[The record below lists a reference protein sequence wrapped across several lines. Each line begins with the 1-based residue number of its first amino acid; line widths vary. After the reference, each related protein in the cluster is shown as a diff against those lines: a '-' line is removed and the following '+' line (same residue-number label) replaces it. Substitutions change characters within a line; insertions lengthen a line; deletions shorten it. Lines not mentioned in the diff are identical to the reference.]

1 MNQPLYGIWLGDV
14 FFCFSGETSEPK
26 VDAWTR
32 QARKLDI
39 GGDKPLRQAALR
51 LAELRWPG
59 ASSRRG
65 RGRGFGGRT
74 LEGLALPAAA
84 AFTLLSDF
92 DEKKFAAQGFAP
104 GAEMR
109 YWSAAV
115 GFARDLMAAGCF
127 APGADPAARVSARRA
142 SELTFTGTWK
152 PLLERPEDL
161 ERFAALAAAM
171 PPVGLTAPGAAG
183 TEEESPP
190 LGRAKELVLHS
201 FLSAL
206 IDGQMRV
213 LLGGMRSALPQ
224 MKLPYRRGYSPLAS
238 LWWNSL
244 LDPQRETKVQG
255 GSEDVEELER
265 QIAALGGS
273 VPESPDEGEASS
285 AKLRL
290 GLRLE
295 PRVSDL
301 DGGGE
306 DRWRLA
312 FRAED
317 ELEAGSSLPASDIWR
332 LTDEELVL
340 RGRSYAEPKRQLL
353 RLLIGAAQQAP
364 QLEEALRQPHPEE
377 AWLGA
382 QDMFDF
388 LIAGVPALRAGGVRI
403 EMPSRFTKRGRR
415 AAGVKLKARLEP
427 SRSGEGEAALG
438 IKQLVEFDL
447 EATIGD
453 TTLGLEELRRIAED
467 GVPLV
472 FLNGEWVEVDVK
484 EVRQVLRLL
493 KKQTVHEMTFGELL
507 KLSASEEDS
516 VWNGVG
522 VSGIETYGML
532 YDLLRGGGRASVERG
547 VPEELNG
554 TLRPY
559 QERGYRW
566 LSSMREMGFGACLA
580 DDMGLG
586 KTVQVIACL
595 LDHPMPGP
603 KLIVCPTSL
612 LGNWQRE
619 VQRFAPKFTLHMHH
633 GTQRLKG
640 EAFAKCAGEH
650 DIILTTYPLIGR
662 DVDEFRGIVWASV
675 VLDEAQSIKNYGTK
689 QAQNVMKLNSPHRI
703 AVTGTPVENR
713 LAELWSIFQFMNPG
727 YLGSAASFRR
737 RFGANAPQVPEE
749 SDKLRTMVA
758 PFMLRR
764 LKSDPDIR
772 KDLPE
777 KIELKSYCELTV
789 EQAGL
794 YQSVVGEL
802 MQRVESREAS
812 SRTVRQGIVL
822 SALTRLKQ
830 ICDHPA
836 LVKDHGTGAFKA
848 DKSGKLMQLVELLDL
863 IRDNGESV
871 LIFTQYVRMGKLL
884 AEELNRRYGEEP
896 MFLHGAVKKE
906 ERDRMIRTFQEG
918 EGASAFIL
926 SLKAGGLG
934 LNLTRANHVVHF
946 DRWWNP
952 AVENQA
958 TDRVFRI
965 GQQRGVQ
972 VHKLICQGTLEERID
987 EMIENKKTLAERVT
1001 GTGERWLTEMSNEE
1015 LRTLVSLQG
1024 ERIE

>member
-39 GGDKPLRQAALR
+39 RGEKPLRQAALR

-65 RGRGFGGRT
+65 RSRGFGGRT

-84 AFTLLSDF
+84 AFMLLEDYQ
-92 DEKKFAAQGFAP
+92 EQRYTAQGFAP
-104 GAEMR
+104 GAEMQ
-109 YWSAAV
+109 YWGAAV
-115 GFARDLMAAGCF
+115 SFARDLLAAGCF
-127 APGADPAARVSARRA
+127 APAADPPARVSARRA

-152 PLLERPEDL
+152 PLLERQEDR

-171 PPVGLTAPGAAG
+171 PPIGLTAPGAVGA
-183 TEEESPP
+183 EEESPP
-190 LGRAKELVLHS
+190 LGRARELVLHS
-201 FLSAL
+201 FLSAM
-206 IDGQMRV
+206 IDGQMRIM
-213 LLGGMRSALPQ
+213 LGEMRSALAP
-224 MKLPYRRGYSPLAS
+224 MRLPYRRGYSPLSS

-255 GSEDVEELER
+255 GSDDIEELER
-265 QIAALGGS
+265 QISELGGAA
-273 VPESPDEGEASS
+273 PQGPDEGEAAS
-285 AKLRL
+285 AQLRL

-295 PRVSDL
+295 PRVL
-301 DGGGE
+301 DPESGEE

-317 ELEAGSSLPASDIWR
+317 ELEAGASMPASDIWR
-332 LTDEELVL
+332 LTEDQLVL
-340 RGRSYAEPKRQLL
+340 RGRRYDFPRLQLL
-353 RLLIGAAQQAP
+353 KLLGRAAELAP
-364 QLEEALRQPHPEE
+364 QLESALDRPHPEE
-377 AWLGA
+377 AWLDA
-382 QDMFDF
+382 QEMFDF
-388 LIAGVPALRAGGVRI
+388 LISGVPALRANGIRI

-415 AAGVKLKARLEP
+415 TAGVKLKARMEP
-427 SRSGEGEAALG
+427 GRGGEGEAALG

-453 TTLGLEELRRIAED
+453 AMVGLDELRRIAED

-472 FLNGEWVEVDVK
+472 FLNGEWVEIDVK

-507 KLSASEEDS
+507 KLSASEDDS
-516 VWNGVG
+516 MWNGVG
-522 VSGIETYGML
+522 VSGIETYGLL
-532 YDLLRGGGRASVERG
+532 YDLLRGGGRVPSERR
-547 VPEELNG
+547 VPEALNG

-566 LSSMREMGFGACLA
+566 LSAMREMGFGACLA

-595 LDHPMPGP
+595 LDHPSPGP

-619 VQRFAPKFTLHMHH
+619 IQRFAPNFTLHVHH
-633 GTQRLKG
+633 GTQRLRG
-640 EAFAKCAGEH
+640 EAFERCVSEH

-662 DVDEFRGIVWASV
+662 DVEEFRSIVWTSV

-737 RFGANAPQVPEE
+737 RFGANAPHISEE

-777 KIELKSYCELTV
+777 KIELKSYCELTI
-789 EQAGL
+789 EQAGM

-836 LVKDHGTGAFKA
+836 LIKDHTGSAKA
-848 DKSGKLMQLVELLDL
+848 EKSGKLMQLIELLDR
-863 IRDNGESV
+863 IRENGESV

-884 AEELNRRYGEEP
+884 AEELHRRYGEEP

-965 GQQRGVQ
+965 GQRRGVQ

>member
-39 GGDKPLRQAALR
+39 RGEKPLRQAALR

-65 RGRGFGGRT
+65 RSRGFGGRT
-74 LEGLALPAAA
+74 LEGLALPATA
-84 AFTLLSDF
+84 AFTLLEDY
-92 DEKKFAAQGFAP
+92 DESRYTAQGFAP

-109 YWSAAV
+109 YWGAAV
-115 GFARDLMAAGCF
+115 SFARDLLAAGCF
-127 APGADPAARVSARRA
+127 APAADPPARVSARRA

-152 PLLERPEDL
+152 PLLQRPEDR

-171 PPVGLTAPGAAG
+171 PPIGLTAPGASG
-183 TEEESPP
+183 TEEDSPP
-190 LGRAKELVLHS
+190 LGRARELVLHS
-201 FLSAL
+201 FLSAM

-213 LLGGMRSALPQ
+213 MLGGMRSALAP
-224 MKLPYRRGYSPLAS
+224 MRLPYRRGYSPLAS

-255 GSEDVEELER
+255 SSDDIEELES
-265 QIAALGGS
+265 QVSELGGA
-273 VPESPDEGEASS
+273 VPEGQEEGEAAS
-285 AKLRL
+285 AQLRL

-295 PRVSDL
+295 PRVL
-301 DGGGE
+301 DPESGEE

-317 ELEAGSSLPASDIWR
+317 ELEAGASLPASDIWR
-332 LTDEELVL
+332 LPEDQLIL
-340 RGRSYAEPKRQLL
+340 RGRRYDSPRLQLL
-353 RLLIGAAQQAP
+353 TLLGRAAESAP
-364 QLEEALRQPHPEE
+364 QLEAALESPHPEE

-382 QDMFDF
+382 QEMFDF
-388 LIAGVPALRAGGVRI
+388 LMSGVPALRANGVRI

-415 AAGVKLKARLEP
+415 TAGVKLKARMEP

-447 EATIGD
+447 EATIGGASV
-453 TTLGLEELRRIAED
+453 GLDELRRIAED

-507 KLSASEEDS
+507 KLSAAEDDTM
-516 VWNGVG
+516 WNGVG

-532 YDLLRGGGRASVERG
+532 YDLLRGGGRVPSERG
-547 VPEELNG
+547 VPQALNG

-566 LSSMREMGFGACLA
+566 LSAMREMGFGACLA

-595 LDHPMPGP
+595 LDHPAAGP

-619 VQRFAPKFTLHMHH
+619 IQRFAPDFTLHVHH
-633 GTQRLKG
+633 GTQRLRG
-640 EAFAKCAGEH
+640 EAFERCAREH

-662 DVDEFRGIVWASV
+662 DVEEFRGIVWTSV

-777 KIELKSYCELTV
+777 KIELKSYCELTI
-789 EQAGL
+789 EQAGM
-794 YQSVVGEL
+794 YQAVVGEL
-802 MQRVESREAS
+802 MQKVESREAT

-836 LVKDHGTGAFKA
+836 LVKEHTGTAKA
-848 DKSGKLMQLVELLDL
+848 EKSGKLMQLIELLDR

-965 GQQRGVQ
+965 GQRRGVQ

>member
-32 QARKLDI
+32 QIRKLDI
-39 GGDKPLRQAALR
+39 GGEKPLKQAALR

-74 LEGLALPAAA
+74 LEGLALPASA
-84 AFTLLSDF
+84 AFLLLENF
-92 DEKKFAAQGFAP
+92 DEQKFAAQGVAP
-104 GAEMR
+104 GAELR
-109 YWSAAV
+109 YWSAAAA
-115 GFARDLMAAGCF
+115 FARDLLAAGCF
-127 APGADPAARVSARRA
+127 APAADPPARVSARRA

-152 PLLERPEDL
+152 PLLRRPADL

-171 PPVGLTAPGAAG
+171 PPVGLTAPGAVGA
-183 TEEESPP
+183 EEESPP
-190 LGRAKELVLHS
+190 LGRARELVLHS

-206 IDGQMRV
+206 IDGQIRAM
-213 LLGGMRSALPQ
+213 LGGMRGALPQ
-224 MKLPYRRGYSPLAS
+224 MRLPYRRGYSPLAS

-255 GSEDVEELER
+255 HVDDIEELER
-265 QIAALGGS
+265 QVGELGGA
-273 VPESPDEGEASS
+273 VPEPEGTGAAAS
-285 AKLRL
+285 AQLRL

-295 PRVSDL
+295 PRAADAS
-301 DGGGE
+301 GAEE
-306 DRWRLA
+306 DRWKLA

-317 ELEAGSSLPASDIWR
+317 ELEAGASLPVSEIWR
-332 LTDEELVL
+332 LGEDELVL
-340 RGRSYAEPKRQLL
+340 RGRRYERPQRQLL
-353 RLLIGAAQQAP
+353 TLLGRAAASAP
-364 QLEEALRQPHPEE
+364 QLEEALRRPHPEE
-377 AWLGA
+377 AWLSA
-382 QDMFDF
+382 PEMFDF
-388 LIAGVPALRAGGVRI
+388 LTVGVPALRTSGVRI

-415 AAGVKLKARLEP
+415 SAGVKLKARLEP
-427 SRSGEGEAALG
+427 GRGGEGETALG
-438 IKQLVEFDL
+438 IRQLVEFDL
-447 EATIGD
+447 EATIGEASVSLD
-453 TTLGLEELRRIAED
+453 ELRRIAED
-467 GVPLV
+467 GAPLV
-472 FLNGEWVEVDVK
+472 FLNGEWIEIDMK

-507 KLSASEEDS
+507 KLSAAEDDS
-516 VWNGVG
+516 VWNGVTI
-522 VSGIETYGML
+522 SGIETYGLL
-532 YDLLRGGGRASVERG
+532 YDLLRGGGRASAGEKP
-547 VPEELNG
+547 VPAALNG

-566 LSSMREMGFGACLA
+566 LASMREMGFGACLA

-595 LDHPMPGP
+595 LDHPSPGP

-619 VQRFAPKFTLHMHH
+619 IQRFAPKFTMHVHH
-633 GTQRLKG
+633 GTQRLRG
-640 EAFAKCAGEH
+640 EAFESCVRGH
-650 DIILTTYPLIGR
+650 DIVLTTYPLIGR
-662 DVDEFRGIVWASV
+662 DVEEFRGIVWTSV

-713 LAELWSIFQFMNPG
+713 LVELWSIFQFMNPG
-727 YLGSAASFRR
+727 YLGSAAAFRR
-737 RFGANAPQVPEE
+737 RFGSNLPQVPEQSE
-749 SDKLRTMVA
+749 KLRTMVA

-777 KIELKSYCELTV
+777 KIELKSYCELTI
-789 EQAGL
+789 EQAAM

-802 MQRVESREAS
+802 MQRVESSEAS

-836 LVKDHGTGAFKA
+836 LVKEPAGGAKA
-848 DKSGKLMQLVELLDL
+848 EKSGKLMQLIELLDR
-863 IRDNGESV
+863 IRENGESV

-884 AEELNRRYGEEP
+884 AAELERRYGEEP

-918 EGASAFIL
+918 EGAGAFIL

-965 GQQRGVQ
+965 GQRRGVQ

-1024 ERIE
+1024 EQME

>member
-32 QARKLDI
+32 QVRKLDI
-39 GGDKPLRQAALR
+39 RGHKPLRQAALR

-74 LEGLALPAAA
+74 LEGLALPASE
-84 AFTLLSDF
+84 AFALLADLNGQQ
-92 DEKKFAAQGFAP
+92 FAAQGFAP

-115 GFARDLMAAGCF
+115 SFARELLAAGCF

-152 PLLERPEDL
+152 PLLERPEDR
-161 ERFAALAAAM
+161 ERFSALAAAM
-171 PPVGLTAPGAAG
+171 PPVGLTAPGAVSA
-183 TEEESPP
+183 EEESPP
-190 LGRAKELVLHS
+190 LGRARELVLHS
-201 FLSAL
+201 FLSAM
-206 IDGQMRV
+206 IDGQMRMM
-213 LLGGMRSALPQ
+213 LGTMRSALPQ
-224 MKLPYRRGYSPLAS
+224 MRLPYRRGYSPLAS

-244 LDPQRETKVQG
+244 IDPQRETKVQG
-255 GSEDVEELER
+255 GAEDIEALSE
-265 QIAALGGS
+265 QIGTLGGA
-273 VPESPDEGEASS
+273 VPESADPGEAASS
-285 AKLRL
+285 QLRL

-295 PRVSDL
+295 PRISDPESAE
-301 DGGGE
+301 E

-317 ELEAGSSLPASDIWR
+317 EVETGASLPASEIWR
-332 LTDEELVL
+332 LQSDELVL
-340 RGRSYAEPKRQLL
+340 RGRHYAEPKRQMLMLL
-353 RLLIGAAQQAP
+353 GRAAQQAP
-364 QLEEALRQPHPEE
+364 QLQAALRRPHPEE

-382 QDMFDF
+382 QEMFEF
-388 LIAGVPALRAGGVRI
+388 LMSGVSALRASGVRI

-427 SRSGEGEAALG
+427 GRSGEGEAALG

-453 TTLGLEELRRIAED
+453 ASIGLDELRRIAED

-472 FLNGEWVEVDVK
+472 FLNGEWIEVDVK

-507 KLSASEEDS
+507 KLSASEDDT

-522 VSGIETYGML
+522 VSGIETYGLL
-532 YDLLRGGGRASVERG
+532 YDLLRGGGRAGSQHL
-547 VPEELNG
+547 VPNALNG

-595 LDHPMPGP
+595 LDHPSPGP

-619 VQRFAPKFTLHMHH
+619 IQRFAPNFTMHVHH
-633 GTQRLKG
+633 GTQRLRG
-640 EAFAKCAGEH
+640 EAFERCVREH
-650 DIILTTYPLIGR
+650 DVILTTYPLIGR
-662 DVDEFRGIVWASV
+662 DVEEFRGVVWTSV

-737 RFGANAPQVPEE
+737 RFGANAPQISEE

-777 KIELKSYCELTV
+777 KIELKSYCELTI
-789 EQAGL
+789 EQAGM

-802 MQRVESREAS
+802 MQKVESREAS

-836 LVKDHGTGAFKA
+836 LIRDHTGGFKA
-848 DKSGKLMQLVELLDL
+848 EKSGKLMQLIELLDR
-863 IRDNGESV
+863 IRENGESV

-906 ERDRMIRTFQEG
+906 ERDRMIASFQEG
-918 EGASAFIL
+918 EGTNAFIL

-1024 ERIE
+1024 EQIQ